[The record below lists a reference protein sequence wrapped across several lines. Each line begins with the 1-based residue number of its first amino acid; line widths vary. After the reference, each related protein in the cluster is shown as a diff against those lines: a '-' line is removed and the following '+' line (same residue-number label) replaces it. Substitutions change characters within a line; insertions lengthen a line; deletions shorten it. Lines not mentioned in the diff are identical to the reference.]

1 MKSNDKDYTH
11 FIDGEVYKNHPFF
24 KENESAI
31 QLQIYFDEF
40 EVCNP
45 LGSRSGVHKIE
56 AFYFTILNFPSYG
69 NSNLNNIHLLA
80 LCYNLD
86 IKEFGINS
94 ILDVILNDIKI
105 LETKGIFIE
114 SLNSVEKSTLV
125 SLSFDNLGGAML
137 LGMNESFSS
146 TNYCRICLLSKTEA
160 HCTYDV
166 ENYKLRT
173 SESFKYIAR
182 RLHCANSGTLNFF
195 GIKNFSP
202 FCELK
207 NFKICENYSIDVM
220 HDFLEGIGQRDVKL
234 FLSYCIESKLTNLE
248 DINNRIHAFNYGLE
262 NRPNK
267 PSSIK
272 LNKSSNG
279 IGQHAAQTLCLISF
293 LPLIMQDL
301 VLKIKKEEFNKWKL
315 ISLVLNILKIVLA
328 PKITQRMLKKLPDLM
343 KEYHRILIEEYSV
356 NLTPKDH
363 LALHYPLIISKMG
376 PPKIQWTMRYESKN
390 GFFTSL
396 AEKSKNFKDI
406 AQTLSDRNQKTLLSY
421 WNENLTTFESQP
433 ILLNARDQ
441 KLNDLMFQDIV
452 VTCFPDINFEEQSII
467 VGNSINFRGTTLIL
481 NKFICTNFINELPAF
496 GKILLFFQINSELF
510 IEYESWETEELL
522 NSCFGYAIK
531 QTHKILII
539 NVLNLPY
546 TKSWE
551 LHRFNEDHSVIIT
564 NYFL

>member
-1 MKSNDKDYTH
+1 MVCANSKICVPESNENNDLQISESDEDDSDDIKFKEIEMQNRIEEYIKKLYTLGLPESTINTIVRANTDLIYPLLNDLTACSNLDKQLCLINQFKYPLENQLSKYLRDKKIYELVVQPLRKSHGLRLDSKYDGEKQHYKQVITPCTFSYVPLLETLKFIFKFSAATKYLIHPLKSNNKDYTH

-24 KENESAI
+24 KENENAI

-45 LGSRSGVHKIE
+45 LGSRSGIHKIG
-56 AFYFTILNFPSYG
+56 AFYFTILNFPSYV

-94 ILDVILNDIKI
+94 ILDVIMNDIKI

-114 SLNSVEKSTLV
+114 SLNSVVKGTLV

-146 TNYCRICLLSKTEA
+146 TNYCRICLLPKTEA
-160 HCTYDV
+160 QCTYDV

-173 SESFKYIAR
+173 SESFKYLAR

-202 FCELK
+202 FCGLK

-234 FLSYCIESKLTNLE
+234 FLSYCIESKLTSLE
-248 DINNRIHAFNYGLE
+248 DINNRIHAFDYGLE

-279 IGQHAAQTLCLISF
+279 IGQHAAQTLYLI
-293 LPLIMQDL
+293 
-301 VLKIKKEEFNKWKL
+301 KEHHK
-315 ISLVLNILKIVLA
+315 
-328 PKITQRMLKKLPDLM
+328 
-343 KEYHRILIEEYSV
+343 ILIEEYSV

-363 LALHYPLIISKMG
+363 LALHYPLIISKTG

-396 AEKSKNFKDI
+396 AEKLKNFKDI
-406 AQTLSDRNQKTLLSY
+406 AQTLSNRHQKTLLSY
-421 WNENLTTFESQP
+421 
-433 ILLNARDQ
+433 
-441 KLNDLMFQDIV
+441 
-452 VTCFPDINFEEQSII
+452 
-467 VGNSINFRGTTLIL
+467 
-481 NKFICTNFINELPAF
+481 
-496 GKILLFFQINSELF
+496 
-510 IEYESWETEELL
+510 
-522 NSCFGYAIK
+522 
-531 QTHKILII
+531 
-539 NVLNLPY
+539 
-546 TKSWE
+546 
-551 LHRFNEDHSVIIT
+551 
-564 NYFL
+564 